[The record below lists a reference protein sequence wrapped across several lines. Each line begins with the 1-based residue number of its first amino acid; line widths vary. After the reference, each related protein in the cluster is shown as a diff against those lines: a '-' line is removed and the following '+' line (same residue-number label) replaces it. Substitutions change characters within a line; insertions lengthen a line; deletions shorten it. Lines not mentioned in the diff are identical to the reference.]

1 MREPNFRLKGGIYKV
16 LTLLLLAVTTVSL
29 SSSFLPVSGLAA
41 SDVYDYSFT
50 VDEDGFTQIK
60 VDFTSPR
67 AEGTSWVFVPKFSD
81 YVRAVSSGLIVHS
94 ETVETNQVVDED
106 YYFYQAFRFSFTSD
120 GSFDMTI
127 QFNITGGALIIEPR
141 GMFFSTQIG
150 FDGDSRGRAEVFLPH
165 ASVIGEAVAL
175 GTESRK
181 PSEKGLNFVR
191 FDPLDENL
199 VRLQIEFTTSATEP
213 SWLTLKQGVFSFR
226 TVERYEKYATDVLSL
241 FDLVYNN
248 LTDLFNVTLDS
259 VNVTF
264 FIPDFETF
272 LSVGGYIP
280 FTGGKLGDIHIN
292 IFFVRAVEGTI
303 EIIALHELAHHF
315 LLAAGLSPGDL
326 LWLHEG
332 MTQYAS
338 IEVADELDYEGATYE
353 KERLES
359 GAAQLVKDFQFL
371 QHWSPDSPPANI
383 GVYYVASYYVIA
395 KLGEEYGGLDYYDK
409 FFEFIKGAQVEND
422 NVLTYYFSLA
432 ANTTV
437 APTLKELGFN
447 IVDLYAYPELVQ
459 QAEDAISRLNPL
471 FQPYKIIAE
480 QFYEQ
485 ALISYEEGD
494 MEKAH
499 YYIELAILVARLAPI
514 LTLITVSILIAAVV
528 VIAVLVRRRRVP
540 AEANVQMTTVMPPQ
554 DDQIQSIG
562 VNEYVADVDGRRLLV
577 KRK

>member
-1 MREPNFRLKGGIYKV
+1 LRLKGGIYKV
-16 LTLLLLAVTTVSL
+16 LTPLLLVVTMVSL
-29 SSSFLPVSGLAA
+29 SPSFLPVSGLAT

-50 VDEDGFTQIK
+50 VDEDGFTQIE

-81 YVRAVSSGLIVHS
+81 YVKVVSSGLIVHS

-150 FDGDSRGRAEVFLPH
+150 FDGDSRGRAEVLLPN
-165 ASVIGEAVAL
+165 ASNIGEAVAL
-175 GTESRK
+175 GTESQG

-191 FDPLDENL
+191 FDSLDENL
-199 VRLQIEFTTSATEP
+199 VRLQIEFTTGVTEP
-213 SWLTLKQGVFSFR
+213 NWLTLKQGVFSFR
-226 TVERYEKYATDVLSL
+226 TVERYEKYASDVLGL

-248 LTDLFNVTLDS
+248 LTNLFSVTLES

-280 FTGGKLGDIHIN
+280 FTGGKLGDIHVN

-315 LLAAGLSPGDL
+315 LLKAGLSPGDL

-332 MTQYAS
+332 MSQYVS
-338 IEVADELDYEGATYE
+338 IEVVAGLDYEGATFE
-353 KERLES
+353 KERLED

-371 QHWSPDSPPANI
+371 QRWSPESPPANI

-395 KLGEEYGGLDYYDK
+395 RIGEEYGGLDYYDQ
-409 FFEFIKGAQVEND
+409 FFELIKGAQVEND

-437 APTLKELGFN
+437 APILKELGFN
-447 IVDLYAYPELVQ
+447 IVDLYAYPELVR
-459 QAEDAISRLNPL
+459 QAEDAISGINPL

-480 QFYEQ
+480 QFYKQ
-485 ALISYEEGD
+485 ARISYEEGD
-494 MEKAH
+494 MEEAH
-499 YYIELAILVARLAPI
+499 RYIELAILVARLAPI
-514 LTLITVSILIAAVV
+514 LTLITVSIFIAAIVAV
-528 VIAVLVRRRRVP
+528 AVLVQRRRVP
-540 AEANVQMTTVMPPQ
+540 PESNAQMRIATPPR
-554 DDQIQSIG
+554 DDQTQSINA
-562 VNEYVADVDGRRLLV
+562 NEYVADMDGTKLLG